1 MFCMKFLIHYA
12 YSDMKLHM
20 RCSNEN
26 HLSRLYDLWVCA
38 CKRYYLKTCIPGHA
52 PELPTHPDGPNSTK
66 GVLNSHLCA
75 CKFGW
80 KLWNLI
86 EPCEPWSD
94 WGPCFFWKLVD
105 RNCAKLSQRHTLYPC
120 QEFQGQVWRNTLE
133 QTVTASSH
141 RIFWCVCWQHTT
153 ASSVR

>member
-66 GVLNSHLCA
+66 GVLNSQRVSLGGNFETLLSPVSLEVIEVLVF
-75 CKFGW
+75 FG
-80 KLWNLI
+80 
-86 EPCEPWSD
+86 S
-94 WGPCFFWKLVD
+94 
-105 RNCAKLSQRHTLYPC
+105 
-120 QEFQGQVWRNTLE
+120 
-133 QTVTASSH
+133 
-141 RIFWCVCWQHTT
+141 
-153 ASSVR
+153 